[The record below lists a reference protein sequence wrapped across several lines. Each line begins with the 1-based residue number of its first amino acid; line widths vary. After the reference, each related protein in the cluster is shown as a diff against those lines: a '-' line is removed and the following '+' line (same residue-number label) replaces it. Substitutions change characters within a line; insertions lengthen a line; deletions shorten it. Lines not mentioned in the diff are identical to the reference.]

1 MQCGSDLKCDYYEA
15 WKQTTSQVSL
25 SIYYFPI
32 TSTIAN
38 STFYYFLKKI
48 PWFSFPSFNR
58 KLCEATVSF
67 FSKLSRSQ
75 TVFVLGQRVSVSMVH
90 GRTQRVRAPFRGREK
105 NREGKIK
112 RERLRDIILTVYS
125 SFVTFTSSSC
135 IWMPISLLCNTHTK
149 KKMGHKLIK
158 L

>member
-1 MQCGSDLKCDYYEA
+1 MKLKNRQRHRRLY
-15 WKQTTSQVSL
+15 Q
-25 SIYYFPI
+25 
-32 TSTIAN
+32 STIFPSLAL
-38 STFYYFLKKI
+38 SRIVPLLLFPQKI

-105 NREGKIK
+105 NREGKLK

-135 IWMPISLLCNTHTK
+135 IWMPISLLCNTHTN